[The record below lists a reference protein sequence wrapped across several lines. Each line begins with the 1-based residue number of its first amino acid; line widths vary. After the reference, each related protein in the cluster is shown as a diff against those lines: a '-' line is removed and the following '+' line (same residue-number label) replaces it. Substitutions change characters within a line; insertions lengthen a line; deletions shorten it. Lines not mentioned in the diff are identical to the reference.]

1 MEEPRKITHEKFGA
15 MLERISSNG
24 FKLENW
30 FPTMDEARR
39 IAESP
44 IENYEFALWIVESN
58 PDRPLTPEQQEVEK
72 FLQKMLM
79 NCTEF
84 I

>member
-1 MEEPRKITHEKFGA
+1 MTHEKFSA

-24 FKLENW
+24 FRLENW
-30 FPTMDEARR
+30 FPTMDEACR
-39 IAESP
+39 IAQNP

-58 PDRPLTPEQQEVEK
+58 PDRPLTPDQKEVEK

-79 NCTEF
+79 DCTEF